1 MLFSSVI
8 NKAQQQQ
15 QQSRQYNYRQQQQ
28 PREGTIKIDHV
39 PQPKKNAVPDSEGDF
54 VDYEEIK

>member
-8 NKAQQQQ
+8 NKAQQQ